1 MMRARHLPLLVIA
14 FGGAT
19 VISESA
25 HASGIA
31 VAAEL
36 GPLVT
41 VGNSGMGSSTGF
53 GFAGRFGYRISLPLL
68 KLTPE
73 VKLAY
78 DRVPYGATVGTFRG
92 MAGARLALLEG
103 FTPLAFAHIGYA
115 SGSGSEGGIDAE
127 IKGLAYDAGIGL
139 DFTLIPFIDLGIY
152 GSYNRVENSG
162 AAVNWLTAGVQ
173 ASLTF

>member
-1 MMRARHLPLLVIA
+1 MRCVRNLGLFAITMGALMLVPGSAR
-14 FGGAT
+14 
-19 VISESA
+19 
-25 HASGIA
+25 ASGVA
-31 VAAEL
+31 VAAEV

-53 GFAGRFGYRISLPLL
+53 GFAGRLGYRISIPLL

-73 VKLAY
+73 VKVAY

-92 MAGARLALLEG
+92 MVGGRVAILEG

-115 SGSGSEGGIDAE
+115 SGSGSEGGIYAE
-127 IKGLAYDAGIGL
+127 IKGLAYDAGVGL

-152 GSYNRVENSG
+152 GSYNRVEASPN
-162 AAVNWLTAGVQ
+162 AVNWLTAGVQ